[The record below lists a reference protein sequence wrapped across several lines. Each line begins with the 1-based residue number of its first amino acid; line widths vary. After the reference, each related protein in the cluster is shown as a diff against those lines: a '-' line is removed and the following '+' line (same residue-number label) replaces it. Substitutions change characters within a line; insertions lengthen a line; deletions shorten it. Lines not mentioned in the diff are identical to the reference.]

1 MFNMSA
7 SEGPKFAETVDEM
20 TERVSKLGPS
30 PLRGGEFSEQ
40 PEKAEAVSSDIAQG
54 DTQGD
59 TTGETDND
67 S

>member
-30 PLRGGEFSEQ
+30 PLRDGEISEQ
-40 PEKAEAVSSDIAQG
+40 PEKAEAVSSDTA
-54 DTQGD
+54 QGD

>member
-30 PLRGGEFSEQ
+30 PLRDGEISEQ
-40 PEKAEAVSSDIAQG
+40 PEQAEAVSSDIAQG
-54 DTQGD
+54 DT
-59 TTGETDND
+59 TGETDND